1 MLAGTSRNSLELPLC
16 YVRSVSV
23 VEVSVGGQDLLG
35 NRDTVF
41 YK

>member
-1 MLAGTSRNSLELPLC
+1 MLQQTLWNSLELPLC

-23 VEVSVGGQDLLG
+23 VEVCEWGQDLL
-35 NRDTVF
+35 RKTDMF